1 MKKNFIWGLMAASAF
16 IFSSCQ
22 KDAGVNAPDSQQIG
36 RSSGVVAD
44 DPALLAKVPLTVSY
58 EFMQNGGFA
67 SSVNSN
73 TASRGSTKPSRDNT
87 APSVAITSP
96 ANGSSVSGTVTI
108 SISASDNVGISSVLL
123 SINGGLYK
131 SWTSGSYSTTW
142 TPNADG
148 NYTLTATAKD
158 AAGNSSSHSI
168 VVSKSTTI
176 VVNPPTTTTL
186 PSSFI
191 MATPAVMNQGG
202 EGSCLSVA
210 LNYQRSI
217 EAYYSSGASAYS
229 NASNFLSPEFLYNN
243 TKVNSG
249 CGSGASMLT
258 SMSFIKNKGICTW
271 NSLPYS
277 DQNGCDTTM
286 ITASMKN
293 EALNYKIAGYHYML
307 STDMTAIKTALA
319 NRHPLSFAFQMDA
332 NFYNAYP
339 GYIWNSRG
347 TLMYTHA
354 LTLVGYD
361 DSKKAFKAINGWG
374 TSWGDQGFIW
384 IDYTFFGTI
393 AGYVYQMD

>member
-1 MKKNFIWGLMAASAF
+1 MKKNFIWGLMATAAF
-16 IFSSCQ
+16 TFTSCQ
-22 KDAGVNAPDSQQIG
+22 KDAGVNAPDSQQFG

-44 DPALLAKVPLTVSY
+44 DPSLLAKVPMTISY
-58 EFMQNGGFA
+58 EFMQKNGGFT
-67 SSVNSN
+67 SYVNSN
-73 TASRGSTKPSRDNT
+73 TAAKGPSRTRDNT
-87 APSVAITSP
+87 APTVTITSP
-96 ANGSSVSGTVTI
+96 SNSSKVSGTVTI
-108 SISASDNVGISSVLL
+108 NISAADNIGVSSVLL

-131 SWTSGSYSTTW
+131 SWTTGSYSTTW

-158 AAGNSSSHSI
+158 ASGNSASHTI

-191 MATPAVMNQGG
+191 MATPGVINQGG

-217 EAYYSSGASAYS
+217 EAYYKSGASSYS
-229 NASNFLSPEFLYNN
+229 NSSNFLSPEFLYNY

-249 CGSGASMLT
+249 CGSGASMLS
-258 SMSFIKNKGICTW
+258 SMSFLKNRGICTW

-277 DQNGCDTTM
+277 DQNGCDTAMVTS
-286 ITASMKN
+286 AMKS
-293 EALNYKIAGYHYML
+293 EALNYRIAGYNYML
-307 STDMTAIKTALA
+307 GTDLTALKTALA

-347 TLMYTHA
+347 SLMFTHA
-354 LTLVGYD
+354 ITIVGYD
-361 DSKKAFKAINGWG
+361 DSKRAFKAINGWG

-384 IDYTFFGTI
+384 IDYDFFGTI
-393 AGYVYQMD
+393 AGYVYQMN